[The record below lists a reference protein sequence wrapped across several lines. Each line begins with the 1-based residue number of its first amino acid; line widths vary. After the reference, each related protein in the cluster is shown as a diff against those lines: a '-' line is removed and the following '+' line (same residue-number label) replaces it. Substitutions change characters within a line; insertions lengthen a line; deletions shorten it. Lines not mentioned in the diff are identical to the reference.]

1 MGNSFKSY
9 EVYFTIKANNRHY
22 YNRMLIVAA
31 NIKDA
36 KEACKQRV
44 NEQWGVHAFHMSTAA
59 PECYDPAKEYP
70 NG

>member
-1 MGNSFKSY
+1 MGSFKEY
-9 EVYFTIKANNRHY
+9 EIYFTIKANKRQY

-31 NIKDA
+31 NASDA

-44 NEQWGVHAFHMSTAA
+44 KEQWGVHAFHIQTKPQST
-59 PECYDPAKEYP
+59 YDPAKEYP

>member
-1 MGNSFKSY
+1 MGSFKEY
-9 EVYFTIKANNRHY
+9 EIYFTIKANKRQY

-31 NIKDA
+31 NVADA

-44 NEQWGVHAFHMSTAA
+44 KEQWGVHAFPIQTKPQST
-59 PECYDPAKEYP
+59 YDPAKEDP